1 MVCTF
6 NRFAVVGALG
16 AVLALS
22 APIDGA
28 ALAQCDPSVCANP
41 SAYQNLPTTLAPR
54 TFSTLK
60 AANTYCRSEPIVWR
74 ATADGKVY
82 AAKAKGYGKIK
93 PGFYMCKS
101 HAETV
106 ARINAE
112 SGRKPR

>member
-1 MVCTF
+1 MAF
-6 NRFAVVGALG
+6 RFSRRAAIAVSSFVA
-16 AVLALS
+16 ALS
-22 APIDGA
+22 TPIA
-28 ALAQCDPSVCANP
+28 AHAQCDPSVCANP

-60 AANTYCRSEPIVWR
+60 AAKAYCRSEPIVWR
-74 ATADGKVY
+74 ATAGGKVY

-101 HAETV
+101 QAQTV
-106 ARINAE
+106 ARIDAE